1 MTIDKNNFA
10 NNFIPKTPQQVKDEI
25 LLEEKKQK
33 RAEQIIFLENSKPL
47 KFLNEDF
54 KKTTDRFFNINPA
67 IKTQQFIKLDEPIE
81 KKELL
86 EQLKVSGPLVIKDGK
101 ISIDDEKLSNLIT
114 NQTTA
119 IIQTS
124 LERIN
129 GANLIPQGGA
139 VGIKTIDGAGNKTSL
154 IKSVSDLIITGGGVT
169 VTSQGKNVEI
179 NIPGASVLAN
189 DPTIDFARE
198 STTLSMLQS
207 LANLTATVNSLV
219 GVVVPTSYS
228 NGIGGST
235 GNWTTI

>member
-1 MTIDKNNFA
+1 MPTDKENFA
-10 NNFIPKTPQQVKDEI
+10 LRFIPKTPQQVKEEMI
-25 LLEEKKQK
+25 LEEKKQK
-33 RAEQIIFLENSKPL
+33 RAEQLAFLENSKSL
-47 KFLNEDF
+47 SFLNEDF
-54 KKTTDRFFNINPA
+54 KRTTDRFFNINPD

-139 VGIKTIDGAGNKTSL
+139 VGIKTIDGVGNKTSL
-154 IKSVSDLIITGGGVT
+154 TKSVSDLIITGDGVT

-179 NIPGASVLAN
+179 NIPGVSVVAG

-198 STTLSMLQS
+198 STMLSVLQYI
-207 LANLTATVNSLV
+207 NNINETVNSLV
-219 GVVVPTSYS
+219 GVVVPTSYPD
-228 NGIGGST
+228 GIGGTGGYWST
-235 GNWTTI
+235 I

>member
-1 MTIDKNNFA
+1 MPTDKENFA
-10 NNFIPKTPQQVKDEI
+10 LKFIPKTPQQVKEEI
-25 LLEEKKQK
+25 ILEEKKQK
-33 RAEQIIFLENSKPL
+33 RAEQLAFLENSKSL
-47 KFLNEDF
+47 SFLNEDF
-54 KKTTDRFFNINPA
+54 KRTTDRFFNINPD

-139 VGIKTIDGAGNKTSL
+139 VGIKTIDGVGNKTSL
-154 IKSVSDLIITGGGVT
+154 TKSVSDLIITGDGVT

-179 NIPGASVLAN
+179 NIPGVSVVAG

-198 STTLSMLQS
+198 STMLSVLQYI
-207 LANLTATVNSLV
+207 NMINETINSLT
-219 GVVVPTSYS
+219 GVVIPLSYS
-228 NGIGGST
+228 GGIGGT
-235 GNWTTI
+235 NGNWIKM